1 MSNKKTAIVTGGN
14 RGIGLEICRQL
25 AEKDTDIILCA
36 RDAKSGKQAVEKLQ
50 KSGFQVR
57 FFKLDVTSEKDRR
70 SLEKFIAKELGKID
84 ILINNAGISI
94 DRGKFGYEI
103 DLETFTK
110 TMETNVYGPL
120 SLCQLVIPFMKKNK
134 YGRIVNI
141 SSGMGAIDSLYKG
154 YLSYR
159 VSKTCLNAMTIIL
172 ADELRGTNIL
182 VNAADPGWV
191 KTDMGGPNA
200 TRSVEKGADT
210 AVYLALLPDKG
221 PSGKFFRDKVV
232 VPW

>member
-1 MSNKKTAIVTGGN
+1 MNNKKTALVTGGN

-25 AEKDTDIILCA
+25 AEKDMDVILCA
-36 RDAKSGKQAVEKLQ
+36 RDAKTGKSAVEQLK
-50 KSGFQVR
+50 KNGYTVH
-57 FFKLDVTSEKDRR
+57 FFKLEVTSDKDRKLLKKFIEKD
-70 SLEKFIAKELGKID
+70 LGKID
-84 ILINNAGISI
+84 ILVNNAGISI

-103 DLETFTK
+103 EMETFVK

-120 SLCQLVIPFMKKNK
+120 ALSQLVIPFMKKNK
-134 YGRIVNI
+134 FGRIVNI

-191 KTDMGGPNA
+191 KTEMGGPSA
-200 TRSVEKGADT
+200 PRSVEKGAET
-210 AVYLALLPDKG
+210 AVFLAQLPDKG
-221 PSGKFFRDKVV
+221 PSGKFFRDKLV